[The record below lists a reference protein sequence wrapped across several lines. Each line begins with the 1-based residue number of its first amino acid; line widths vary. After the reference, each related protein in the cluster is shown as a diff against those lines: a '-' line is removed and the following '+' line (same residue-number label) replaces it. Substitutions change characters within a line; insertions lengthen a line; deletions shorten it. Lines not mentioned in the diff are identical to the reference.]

1 MATITVASHRWVDGK
16 IIAVVAVGEDQ
27 HDT

>member
-1 MATITVASHRWVDGK
+1 MATITVASHRWLDGR
-16 IIAVVAVGEDQ
+16 IIVVVAVVEDQ

>member
-1 MATITVASHRWVDGK
+1 MATITVASHRCVDGR
-16 IIAVVAVGEDQ
+16 IIVVVAVGEDQ